1 MFTALTEDHF
11 PALDPCR
18 LTVCTAGTDITGHQ
32 LADTLWSE
40 CGVACE
46 MADDR
51 NVVFILT
58 GPT

>member
-1 MFTALTEDHF
+1 MCIRDSHF

-51 NVVFILT
+51 NVVDVYKRQL
-58 GPT
+58 